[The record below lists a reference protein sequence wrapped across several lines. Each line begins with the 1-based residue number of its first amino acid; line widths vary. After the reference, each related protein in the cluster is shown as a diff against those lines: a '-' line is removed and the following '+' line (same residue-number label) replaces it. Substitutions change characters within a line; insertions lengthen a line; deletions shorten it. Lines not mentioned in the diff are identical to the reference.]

1 MIEAVT
7 FALWFFLP
15 AGIANATPV
24 FANRVPFLNRWTTP
38 LDFGHS
44 LRGRRLFGA
53 NKTWRGL
60 VFGTLVGAL
69 TAGLMYA
76 VYPEFA
82 FRLNFVNNPMAQ
94 MVALG
99 GLLGAGALI
108 GDAVES
114 LLKRQLGVP
123 PGESWFPFDQVDYIF
138 GGIIL
143 CSLVYTLQPLQSLTI
158 LVVYFGLHLVTSY
171 IGFLLGLKDKPI

>member
-1 MIEAVT
+1 MIEAVL

-15 AGIANATPV
+15 AGVANATPV
-24 FANRVPFLNRWTTP
+24 FANRVPILNRWKTP
-38 LDFGHS
+38 LDFGRS
-44 LRGRRLFGA
+44 WRGKRLFGT

-69 TAGLMYA
+69 TASLMYGI
-76 VYPEFA
+76 YPEFA
-82 FRLNFVNNPMAQ
+82 SQLNFTSNPLAQ
-94 MVALG
+94 MVSLG

-108 GDAVES
+108 GDAIES
-114 LLKRQLGVP
+114 MIKRQLGVS

-143 CSLVYTLQPLQSLTI
+143 SSLVFTLQPLQNLTI
-158 LVVYFGLHLVTSY
+158 LAVYFGLHIITSY
-171 IGFLLGLKDKPI
+171 LGFLIGLKDKPI